1 MCPTQLRRDC
11 NMYKKTFLL
20 IAGLIMM
27 ISFVSCGSKKYAM
40 YSPEET
46 NLQSLNRITDNEDN
60 KFDAPFGGDNGK
72 ELFFAVRDKRGYS
85 NIYRKENPIS
95 NAMSPKT
102 NGKNINFSPTYSAAI
117 NQVAYAGRQEGAFV
131 SDIFMMDAAQ
141 GAAIRRVTNTPSEIE
156 GHPCLSADGQTI
168 IYQRCFVGGAM
179 KDIQI
184 WKQDLRTESPTLL
197 CQGLMPSISH
207 DGRSVVFVRYT
218 SDGENTCLVT
228 MNMDGQDQTELTD
241 AKLGEVRNPRFSP
254 DDRQIVFQC
263 LKKDKKD
270 NDLYVINCDGTGL
283 TQLTFNK
290 SYDAEPYWA
299 NDGHIYFS
307 SDRGGRK
314 GNFQIWR
321 FTYGSYNPSQRSSHN
336 AYAAPTAAPVPAS
349 QPIYHTVS
357 EKETITSIAQKYNV
371 TVRDIVKWNKL
382 RTMTLISGT
391 RLKVSE

>member
-1 MCPTQLRRDC
+1 MEL
-11 NMYKKTFLL
+11 KKENWVIKRKGGQMQEMVQKLEITPAFARIL
-20 IAGLIMM
+20 
-27 ISFVSCGSKKYAM
+27 CG
-40 YSPEET
+40 
-46 NLQSLNRITDNEDN
+46 
-60 KFDAPFGGDNGK
+60 
-72 ELFFAVRDKRGYS
+72 RGYDTVD
-85 NIYRKENPIS
+85 K
-95 NAMSPKT
+95 
-102 NGKNINFSPTYSAAI
+102 AA
-117 NQVAYAGRQEGAFV
+117 AFLYPDGA
-131 SDIFMMDAAQ
+131 
-141 GAAIRRVTNTPSEIE
+141 
-156 GHPCLSADGQTI
+156 
-168 IYQRCFVGGAM
+168 
-179 KDIQI
+179 
-184 WKQDLRTESPTLL
+184 
-197 CQGLMPSISH
+197 
-207 DGRSVVFVRYT
+207 
-218 SDGENTCLVT
+218 
-228 MNMDGQDQTELTD
+228 ELTD